1 LIRKLYG
8 KPVWLGLGSK
18 STLYAPGFA
27 VYGFISG
34 DLGLSLQNPAYPQ
47 LYMNY
52 FVDYGVGFGLGFDII
67 PGVFKAGVSA
77 RRVIRAG
84 SNQTIGPGILAELDT
99 GAILEDLKNRGTGYA
114 ADVGFLLTLPTPIR
128 PSLSAVLR
136 NAGDTSFTLDE
147 GLRRPPSIEQDLTL
161 GAAVTVNALIAAVR
175 PAIDVRYANR
185 SDIQLGKKLHLGV
198 EVDLPLLDLRAGFHQ
213 GYWSAGVG
221 LDIGLMRIDAASYG
235 VELGVFPG
243 QLEDRRYVVQMTSE
257 FGVDLGI
264 FGIGSSSR
272 GGSGADGSSG
282 STERRRPK
290 ARR

>member
-1 LIRKLYG
+1 
-8 KPVWLGLGSK
+8 
-18 STLYAPGFA
+18 
-27 VYGFISG
+27 
-34 DLGLSLQNPAYPQ
+34 
-47 LYMNY
+47 
-52 FVDYGVGFGLGFDII
+52 
-67 PGVFKAGVSA
+67 
-77 RRVIRAG
+77 
-84 SNQTIGPGILAELDT
+84 
-99 GAILEDLKNRGTGYA
+99 
-114 ADVGFLLTLPTPIR
+114 
-128 PSLSAVLR
+128 VLR